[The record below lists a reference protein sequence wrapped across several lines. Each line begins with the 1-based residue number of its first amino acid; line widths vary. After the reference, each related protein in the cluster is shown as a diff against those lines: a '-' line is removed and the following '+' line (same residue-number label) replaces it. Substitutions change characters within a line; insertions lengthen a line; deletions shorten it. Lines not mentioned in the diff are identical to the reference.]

1 MITASGSLE
10 LCYDELQ
17 RPYITPLFC
26 MVNPSNILCPN
37 KPQSSIIQSKIVKS
51 VSQSTMIAQPINLK
65 VRINPGDFNLNIA
78 ASTADSIQD
87 LKHYILES
95 SQQVHTLLFHTASCF
110 ARSYSEACF
119 NPDITATS
127 DSYCYNFVR
136 FFYQY
141 DRHLVISLI

>member
-26 MVNPSNILCPN
+26 MVNPTNILCPN
-37 KPQSSIIQSKIVKS
+37 KPQNSIVTSKIVKS

-95 SQQVHTLLFHTASCF
+95 SQQV
-110 ARSYSEACF
+110 
-119 NPDITATS
+119 
-127 DSYCYNFVR
+127 
-136 FFYQY
+136 
-141 DRHLVISLI
+141 LI